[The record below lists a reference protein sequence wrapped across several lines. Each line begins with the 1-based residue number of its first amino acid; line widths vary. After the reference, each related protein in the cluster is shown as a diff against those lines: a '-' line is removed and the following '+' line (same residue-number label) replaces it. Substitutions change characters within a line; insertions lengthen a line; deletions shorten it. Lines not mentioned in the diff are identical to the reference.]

1 MVGLKYE
8 EVEVRD
14 LLEKPGAATLCARE
28 AQKLFND
35 LKCAGISMVPLG
47 LVLGSNIL

>member
-1 MVGLKYE
+1 MKGLRWE
-8 EVEVRD
+8 IF
-14 LLEKPGAATLCARE
+14 EKPGGTLCARE